1 MKKLLPKISIGI
13 LIAFGLIT
21 LLAST
26 SIFFD
31 LFGVREKEG
40 NYVLFIVIANFIS
53 SIIYLLAAYS
63 WIKNKTWTIQLL
75 SISSIILI
83 LAFIGLF
90 FHINSGGLYETKTVY
105 AMTFRTSL
113 TLIFTLI
120 SYYTINNK
128 TQ

>member
-13 LIAFGLIT
+13 LIVFGLVT

-31 LFGVREKEG
+31 LFGVREQEG

-53 SIIYLLAAYS
+53 SIIYLLAAYG
-63 WIKNKTWTIQLL
+63 WIKNKTWATQLL
-75 SISSIILI
+75 SLSSIILI
-83 LAFIGLF
+83 VAFIGLF
-90 FHINSGGLYETKTVY
+90 FHINSGGLYEIKTVY

-120 SYYTINNK
+120 SYYTINK

>member
-1 MKKLLPKISIGI
+1 MKKLLPKISIGV
-13 LIAFGLIT
+13 LIAFGLVT

-31 LFGVREKEG
+31 LFGVREQEG

-53 SIIYLLAAYS
+53 SIIYLLAAYG
-63 WIKNKTWTIQLL
+63 WIKNKTWATQLL
-75 SISSIILI
+75 SLSSIILI
-83 LAFIGLF
+83 VAFIGLF
-90 FHINSGGLYETKTVY
+90 FHINSGGLYEIKTVY

-120 SYYTINNK
+120 SYYTINK